1 MLYIPKYILN
11 QEVKK
16 LGFISSC
23 VADLNKLFSL
33 SVELSLSI
41 FKMRKTTFAST
52 QQNLNARFHIQS
64 SGSYLNLSFKVRG
77 SSFKKKKKVQNPE
90 NRKKEKVDTEV

>member
-11 QEVKK
+11 QEVRK

-23 VADLNKLFSL
+23 VIDLNKLLNL

-41 FKMRKTTFAST
+41 FKMRKTVSAYT
-52 QQNLNARFHIQS
+52 QQNLKAGFHIQG
-64 SGSYLNLSFKVRG
+64 SGSYLNLSFKASVYL
-77 SSFKKKKKVQNPE
+77 KKKKVQNPE
-90 NRKKEKVDTEV
+90 N

>member
-1 MLYIPKYILN
+1 MLYILKYILN

-23 VADLNKLFSL
+23 VIDLNRLFNL

-41 FKMRKTTFAST
+41 FKMRKTAST
-52 QQNLNARFHIQS
+52 EYFFVSL
-64 SGSYLNLSFKVRG
+64 
-77 SSFKKKKKVQNPE
+77 
-90 NRKKEKVDTEV
+90 

>member
-1 MLYIPKYILN
+1 MLYILKYILN

-23 VADLNKLFSL
+23 VVDLNRLFNL

-41 FKMRKTTFAST
+41 FKMRKTAFAYT
-52 QQNLNARFHIQS
+52 QQNLKARFHIQS
-64 SGSYLNLSFKVRG
+64 SGSCLNLSFKESG
-77 SSFKKKKKVQNPE
+77 SSFQKMFRILRIERRRNG
-90 NRKKEKVDTEV
+90 

>member
-41 FKMRKTTFAST
+41 FKMRKTAFAST
-52 QQNLNARFHIQS
+52 QQNLNSRFHIQS
-64 SGSYLNLSFKVRG
+64 SGSYLNLSFKVSG
-77 SSFKKKKKVQNPE
+77 SPFKKNVQHPE
-90 NRKKEKVDTEV
+90 NRKKEKLDAVV